1 LDESKEAS
9 MALTLQERLK
19 QKGWPDQDIN
29 YALKILKKTEGEKRT
44 DAFGL
49 HLAPITYWIALVITI
64 IGNIVIALAFI
75 PVLFYFSGLF
85 LYVMIASFGLTFGT
99 LYNFIINHM
108 DSLEQKNNVIIAGVF
123 IPAIAIIT
131 TGIMVVISNDIST
144 KLRIDSQDPILIS
157 VDYVLAFIAPYLLQ
171 KIIDTIQSYR
181 KKSKVA
187 F

>member
-1 LDESKEAS
+1 

-19 QKGWPDQDIN
+19 QKGWPDQDIT
-29 YALKILKKTEGEKRT
+29 YALKILKKTEGEKKT

-49 HLAPITYWIALVITI
+49 HLAPITYWIALIITI

-85 LYVMIASFGLTFGT
+85 MYVMIASFGLTFGT

-108 DSLEQKNNVIIAGVF
+108 ESLEQKNNVIIAGVF

-131 TGIMVVISNDIST
+131 TGIMVIISNDIST
-144 KLRIDSQDPILIS
+144 KLRIDSQDPVSIS
-157 VDYVLAFIAPYLLQ
+157 ITYVLAFIAPYLIQ
-171 KIIDTIQSYR
+171 KTIDIIQRT
-181 KKSKVA
+181 KTHSKI
-187 F
+187 